1 MAHRDD
7 SWLLNMKE
15 RADTGIAW
23 WQWLLLLAAAMGAA
37 LQLGCDGSEFER
49 IRQRT
54 EINERIRE
62 HCIPAEGEK
71 IIVAWYRGFL
81 ICTRYAVSD
90 QYRRV
95 EVTPQAVATTE
106 DILQ

>member
-1 MAHRDD
+1 MEYRG
-7 SWLLNMKE
+7 L
-15 RADTGIAW
+15 TW
-23 WQWLLLLAAAMGAA
+23 WQWSLLGLAAVWIAS
-37 LQLGCDGSEFER
+37 QWGCDGSEFDR

-71 IIVAWYRGFL
+71 VIVAWYRGFL